1 MQSTRQGRIQI
12 LTATEIDDLYR
23 RPEFNQT
30 EREEFF
36 SLDTLALGHVRKM
49 EKLESK
55 IHFILFIGYFR
66 SKPVIPQFH
75 LRDVRQDVRYIC
87 QTYFAGAKPQ
97 YTILPKSTRSRLMN
111 QVIDFLGFEQL
122 TPQTSVRLATRL
134 QDVATI
140 YNNPRYIFDECI
152 GLFGATAHC
161 AASLFIVTGF
171 CHSGNE
177 HRAATDGT
185 DPFSE
190 YVEKRSQDTSVHN
203 G

>member
-75 LRDVRQDVRYIC
+75 LRDVRQDVRYIGYRKYKPPFC
-87 QTYFAGAKPQ
+87 SSSEVSYLKFPHSFTAQAPILTAGPA
-97 YTILPKSTRSRLMN
+97 
-111 QVIDFLGFEQL
+111 
-122 TPQTSVRLATRL
+122 
-134 QDVATI
+134 
-140 YNNPRYIFDECI
+140 
-152 GLFGATAHC
+152 
-161 AASLFIVTGF
+161 
-171 CHSGNE
+171 
-177 HRAATDGT
+177 
-185 DPFSE
+185 
-190 YVEKRSQDTSVHN
+190 
-203 G
+203 

>member
-140 YNNPRYIFDECI
+140 YNNPRYIFDECRGRFRKRKI
-152 GLFGATAHC
+152 KHAKQVARVV
-161 AASLFIVTGF
+161 AA
-171 CHSGNE
+171 
-177 HRAATDGT
+177 
-185 DPFSE
+185 
-190 YVEKRSQDTSVHN
+190 
-203 G
+203 

>member
-97 YTILPKSTRSRLMN
+97 YTILKWHTEFGHLIRGD
-111 QVIDFLGFEQL
+111 IL
-122 TPQTSVRLATRL
+122 TS
-134 QDVATI
+134 
-140 YNNPRYIFDECI
+140 
-152 GLFGATAHC
+152 
-161 AASLFIVTGF
+161 
-171 CHSGNE
+171 
-177 HRAATDGT
+177 
-185 DPFSE
+185 
-190 YVEKRSQDTSVHN
+190 
-203 G
+203 